1 MTAPVMSVRD
11 LTVTFQTRRGPVT
24 ALRGV
29 DLDLIPGAVHVVIG
43 ESGSGKSVLAHALL
57 DLLPRNATVRG
68 RRRLGA
74 EDLDTV
80 DSRRWRQLR
89 AERLAFIPQSPAS
102 ALNPVRRL
110 GPLLTELARVRGLAR
125 ADAWPVVA
133 AALASLDL
141 DPGRIHASYPHHLS
155 GGMAQ
160 RVVTSVALLGAPD
173 VVIADEPTSGLDADL
188 VERTAQLLSTVAD
201 RGAAVLVITHDLEL
215 AQRLGGRTSVLYA
228 SYLVEHRPTAALF
241 NTPAH
246 PYVAALL
253 DARPQCGG
261 HPIPGT
267 TPELTAL
274 PDHCV
279 FADRCPQ
286 AHAPCRAAIPAMT
299 ELFDGAVRCVLYCGA
314 RDGTCAG
321 VGA

>member
-1 MTAPVMSVRD
+1 MSVRD

-29 DLDLIPGAVHVVIG
+29 DLELTPGSVHVIIG

-57 DLLPRNATVRG
+57 NLLPRNTTVRG
-68 RRRLGA
+68 RRRLGT
-74 EDLDTV
+74 EDLGTADPH
-80 DSRRWRQLR
+80 RWRRLR
-89 AERLAFIPQSPAS
+89 AQRLAFIPQSPAS

-110 GPLLTELARVRGLAR
+110 GSLLTELARARGLDR
-125 ADAWPVVA
+125 TDAWPAVA

-141 DPGRIHASYPHHLS
+141 DPDRIHASYPHHLS

-188 VERTAQLLSTVAD
+188 VERTAQHLSSIAE

-215 AQRLGGRTSVLYA
+215 AQRLGGHISVLYA

-241 NTPAH
+241 GIPAH

-261 HPIPGT
+261 HPIPGM

-279 FADRCPQ
+279 FADRCAR
-286 AHAPCRAAIPAMT
+286 AHEPCRAAVPAMAG
-299 ELFDGAVRCVLYCGA
+299 LADGAVRCVLYDGA
-314 RDGTCAG
+314 R
-321 VGA
+321 VVS